1 MIKKNY
7 VIKLRQRKLFFI
19 LFLFCIIFSFFN
31 LFEFLNFSF
40 YPEYFIALMV
50 LTISSNMI
58 EVSSSKI
65 FIIGILVDILIG
77 SILGQYTLAF
87 LLIYSLQILSQKYF
101 MPSKIQTIFLR
112 FLSVGLGV
120 IIVSIIS
127 QKFNQIIFENKS
139 NSIILIEWPELFK
152 KNQNLETINL
162 IFSYKNDFT
171 NRYVEIT
178 GLT

>member
-58 EVSSSKI
+58 EVSTSKI

-112 FLSVGLGV
+112 FLSVSLGV

-127 QKFNQIIFENKS
+127 QKFNPNFSTNISLLNHLILDIGITI
-139 NSIILIEWPELFK
+139 IILIFF
-152 KNQNLETINL
+152 Q
-162 IFSYKNDFT
+162 IFYEKT
-171 NRYVEIT
+171 YGT
-178 GLT
+178 

>member
-31 LFEFLNFSF
+31 IFEFLNFSF

-127 QKFNQIIFENKS
+127 QKFNPNFSTNISLLNHLILDIGITI
-139 NSIILIEWPELFK
+139 IILICF
-152 KNQNLETINL
+152 Q
-162 IFSYKNDFT
+162 IFYEKT
-171 NRYVEIT
+171 YGT
-178 GLT
+178 

>member
-7 VIKLRQRKLFFI
+7 DIKLRQRKLFFI

-31 LFEFLNFSF
+31 LFGFLNFSF

-58 EVSSSKI
+58 EVSTSKI

-87 LLIYSLQILSQKYF
+87 LVIYSLQILSQKYF
-101 MPSKIQTIFLR
+101 MLPSKIQTILLR

-120 IIVSIIS
+120 VIVSIIS
-127 QKFNQIIFENKS
+127 QKFNPNFSTNINILNHLILDIGITI
-139 NSIILIEWPELFK
+139 IILIFF
-152 KNQNLETINL
+152 Q
-162 IFSYKNDFT
+162 IFYEKT
-171 NRYVEIT
+171 YGT
-178 GLT
+178 

>member
-58 EVSSSKI
+58 EVSTSKI

-127 QKFNQIIFENKS
+127 QKFNPNFSTNISLLNHLILDIGITI
-139 NSIILIEWPELFK
+139 IILICF
-152 KNQNLETINL
+152 Q
-162 IFSYKNDFT
+162 IFFEKTYGT
-171 NRYVEIT
+171 
-178 GLT
+178 

>member
-127 QKFNQIIFENKS
+127 QKFNPNFSTNISLLNHLILDIGITI
-139 NSIILIEWPELFK
+139 IILICF
-152 KNQNLETINL
+152 Q
-162 IFSYKNDFT
+162 IFYEKT
-171 NRYVEIT
+171 YGT
-178 GLT
+178 

>member
-7 VIKLRQRKLFFI
+7 DIKLKQRKLFFI

-58 EVSSSKI
+58 EVSTSKI

-127 QKFNQIIFENKS
+127 QKFNPNFSTNISLLNHLILDIGITI
-139 NSIILIEWPELFK
+139 IILICF
-152 KNQNLETINL
+152 Q
-162 IFSYKNDFT
+162 IFYEKT
-171 NRYVEIT
+171 YGT
-178 GLT
+178 

>member
-58 EVSSSKI
+58 EVSTSKI

-87 LLIYSLQILSQKYF
+87 LLIYSLQILYQKYF

-127 QKFNQIIFENKS
+127 QKFNPNFSTNISLLNHLILDIGITI
-139 NSIILIEWPELFK
+139 IILIFF
-152 KNQNLETINL
+152 Q
-162 IFSYKNDFT
+162 IFYEKT
-171 NRYVEIT
+171 YGT
-178 GLT
+178 

>member
-127 QKFNQIIFENKS
+127 QKFNPNFSTNISLLNHLILDIGITI
-139 NSIILIEWPELFK
+139 IILICF
-152 KNQNLETINL
+152 Q
-162 IFSYKNDFT
+162 IFFEKTYGT
-171 NRYVEIT
+171 
-178 GLT
+178 

>member
-58 EVSSSKI
+58 EISSSKI

-127 QKFNQIIFENKS
+127 QKFNPNFSTNISLLNHLILDIGITI
-139 NSIILIEWPELFK
+139 IILICF
-152 KNQNLETINL
+152 Q
-162 IFSYKNDFT
+162 IFYEKT
-171 NRYVEIT
+171 YGT
-178 GLT
+178 

>member
-7 VIKLRQRKLFFI
+7 DIKLRQRKLFFI

-31 LFEFLNFSF
+31 LFGFLNFSF

-58 EVSSSKI
+58 EVSTSKI

-87 LLIYSLQILSQKYF
+87 LVIYSLQILSQKYF
-101 MPSKIQTIFLR
+101 MPSKIQTILLR

-127 QKFNQIIFENKS
+127 QKFSSNSYSSMSLLNHLIIDIGVTFFILIIF
-139 NSIILIEWPELFK
+139 
-152 KNQNLETINL
+152 Q
-162 IFSYKNDFT
+162 IFYEKT
-171 NRYVEIT
+171 YGT
-178 GLT
+178 

>member
-58 EVSSSKI
+58 EVSTSKI

-127 QKFNQIIFENKS
+127 QKFNPNFSTNISLLNHLILDIGITI
-139 NSIILIEWPELFK
+139 IILICF
-152 KNQNLETINL
+152 Q
-162 IFSYKNDFT
+162 IFYEKT
-171 NRYVEIT
+171 YGT
-178 GLT
+178 

>member
-58 EVSSSKI
+58 EVSTSKI

-112 FLSVGLGV
+112 FLSVSLGV

-127 QKFNQIIFENKS
+127 QKFNPNFSTNISLLNHLILDIGITI
-139 NSIILIEWPELFK
+139 IILICF
-152 KNQNLETINL
+152 Q
-162 IFSYKNDFT
+162 IFYEKT
-171 NRYVEIT
+171 YGT
-178 GLT
+178 

>member
-112 FLSVGLGV
+112 FLSVSLGV

-127 QKFNQIIFENKS
+127 QKFNPNFSTNISLLNHLILDIGITI
-139 NSIILIEWPELFK
+139 IILICF
-152 KNQNLETINL
+152 Q
-162 IFSYKNDFT
+162 IFYEKT
-171 NRYVEIT
+171 YGT
-178 GLT
+178 

>member
-58 EVSSSKI
+58 EVSTSKI

-101 MPSKIQTIFLR
+101 MTSKIQTIFLR
-112 FLSVGLGV
+112 FLSVSLGV

-127 QKFNQIIFENKS
+127 QKFNPNFSTNISLLNHLILDIGITI
-139 NSIILIEWPELFK
+139 IILICF
-152 KNQNLETINL
+152 Q
-162 IFSYKNDFT
+162 IFFEKTYGT
-171 NRYVEIT
+171 
-178 GLT
+178 

>member
-58 EVSSSKI
+58 EVSTSKI

-112 FLSVGLGV
+112 FLSVSLGV

-127 QKFNQIIFENKS
+127 QKFNPNFSTNIGLLNHLILDIGITI
-139 NSIILIEWPELFK
+139 IILIFF
-152 KNQNLETINL
+152 Q
-162 IFSYKNDFT
+162 IFYEKT
-171 NRYVEIT
+171 YGT
-178 GLT
+178 

>member
-58 EVSSSKI
+58 EVSTSKI

-87 LLIYSLQILSQKYF
+87 LVIYSLQILSQKYF
-101 MPSKIQTIFLR
+101 MLPSKIQTILLR

-127 QKFNQIIFENKS
+127 QKFNPNFSTNISLLNHLILDIGITI
-139 NSIILIEWPELFK
+139 IILIFF
-152 KNQNLETINL
+152 Q
-162 IFSYKNDFT
+162 IFYEKT
-171 NRYVEIT
+171 YGT
-178 GLT
+178 

>member
-7 VIKLRQRKLFFI
+7 DIKLKQRKLFFG

-31 LFEFLNFSF
+31 LFGFLNFSF

-58 EVSSSKI
+58 EISSSKI

-127 QKFNQIIFENKS
+127 QKFNPNFSTNISLLNHLILDIGITI
-139 NSIILIEWPELFK
+139 IILICF
-152 KNQNLETINL
+152 Q
-162 IFSYKNDFT
+162 IFYEKT
-171 NRYVEIT
+171 YGT
-178 GLT
+178 